1 MWNFPVLPETASSTA
16 QSYDFAFWYEVAIIL
31 FFTLFVCILVLT
43 LAIRYRRG
51 TKVDRSHPPTHS
63 LRLEVVWIVIPFIIA
78 MSMFGISAIVFL
90 EQFSPPADAVE
101 IPVVGKQWMWKLQ
114 HPEGRKEINELHVPV
129 DQPVRLKMI
138 SQDVIHSF
146 FIPAFRVKQD
156 VLPGRYTEM
165 WFKPTRVGRYRLF
178 CTEYCGTDHS
188 VMGGWVEV
196 MEPADYERW
205 LREDSGGT
213 SLVQEGKALFVQ
225 NHCAGCHGENAT
237 VRAPRLEGIY
247 GQPVPIQDGDQVR
260 FVTADDRY
268 IRDSI
273 LLPKSQVVAG
283 YQPLM
288 PSYQGQINEEDLIR
302 IIAYI
307 KSLASPSAGSTPPSS
322 EYDADLGMP
331 PATPSELPQ

>member
-1 MWNFPVLPETASSTA
+1 MWNFPLFPEQASSFA
-16 QSYDFAFWYEVAIIL
+16 GAVDFAYWYEVAISL
-31 FFTLFVCILVLT
+31 FFTFFICVVILS

-51 TKVDRSHPPTHS
+51 AKVDRKNPPHS
-63 LRLEVVWIVIPFIIA
+63 SLKLEALWIAVPLAIA
-78 MSMFGISAIVFL
+78 MSMFIISTVVFV
-90 EQFSPPADAVE
+90 EQFSPPADADE

-114 HPEGRKEINELHVPV
+114 HPEGKKEINALHLPV
-129 DQPVRLKMI
+129 GRAVRLKMI

-165 WFKPTRVGRYRLF
+165 WFRPTRVGRYRLF

-205 LREDSGGT
+205 LHEDAGNT
-213 SLVQEGKALFVQ
+213 TMADEGKALFVQ
-225 NHCAGCHGENAT
+225 HHCAGCHGENAT
-237 VRAPRLEGIY
+237 VQAPRLEGIY
-247 GQPVPIQDGDQVR
+247 GRPVPIQEGDQVR
-260 FVTADDRY
+260 FVEADDRY

-273 LLPKSQVVAG
+273 LMPKSQVVAG
-283 YQPLM
+283 YQPVM
-288 PSYQGQINEEDLIR
+288 PPYAGQIPEEDLLR

-307 KSLASPSAGSTPPSS
+307 KSLGGAARPQSAAP
-322 EYDADLGMP
+322 EYDADTGMP
-331 PATPSELPQ
+331 PTSRGGPR